1 MKGHCNMKD
10 IKRIFVLAPHTDDG
24 EFGCGGA
31 IAKFIEEGKEV
42 FYIAFSICE
51 DSVPEGFPDN
61 ILETEVKNAT
71 KVLGIKPENLII
83 KNYPVRKFPDYR
95 QEILEDLVKLER
107 TIKPDLV
114 FLPSSFDVHQDHKVI
129 FEEGRRAFK
138 KTSILGYEFPWN
150 NFEFDSTTFIVMDEK
165 HINTKIA
172 AIDEYK
178 SQEKRF
184 YANEKLIKG
193 LANFRGLQ
201 ISREFAETFET
212 IRWII

>member
-1 MKGHCNMKD
+1 MKNNK
-10 IKRIFVLAPHTDDG
+10 KIFILAPHTDDG
-24 EFGCGGA
+24 EFGCGGS
-31 IAKFIEEGKEV
+31 IAKFIEEGNEV
-42 FYIAFSICE
+42 FYVAFSICE
-51 DSVPEGFPDN
+51 ESVPEGYPKN
-61 ILETEVKNAT
+61 ILEIEVKNAT
-71 KVLGIKPENLII
+71 RKLGLNQENLII
-83 KNYPVRKFPDYR
+83 KNYPVRKFPEHR

-107 TIKPDLV
+107 AHKPDLV

-138 KTSILGYEFPWN
+138 KSSILGYEFPWN
-150 NFEFDSTTFIVMDEK
+150 NFGFDSSTFITLEER
-165 HINTKIA
+165 HIDKKIDS
-172 AIDEYK
+172 IDEYK

-184 YANEKLIKG
+184 YANEKLMKG